1 MFPEIVMYRKAVLL
15 LLFCCAAGT
24 VSISLSQEQASPSDP
39 ETVKANSVV
48 VSIPT
53 DDEFY
58 FGKNR
63 VMEADI
69 PEKIKQALKDKPQDE
84 QIVYVKAAVFVRYGT
99 VVSVIDAIRQAG
111 FDRIGLVA
119 DKKNPNVKPTI
130 PAKNPSGSRDITL
143 SAAWAVILIDIKS
156 KTQLKLNSKPM
167 LLSRLRSRLQKLLDG
182 RSDKTVFI
190 RGPRKMAYGDVMKV
204 IDIAKSAGAQ
214 PIGLQTDQ
222 LD

>member
-1 MFPEIVMYRKAVLL
+1 MFPEIVMYRKAALL
-15 LLFCCAAGT
+15 FLFCCAAGT
-24 VSISLSQEQASPSDP
+24 VSISLSQEQGSPSDP

-63 VMEADI
+63 VMEADL

-84 QIVYVKAAVFVRYGT
+84 QIVYLKAAVFVRYGT

-119 DKKNPNVKPTI
+119 DKKNPNV
-130 PAKNPSGSRDITL
+130 
-143 SAAWAVILIDIKS
+143 
-156 KTQLKLNSKPM
+156 
-167 LLSRLRSRLQKLLDG
+167 
-182 RSDKTVFI
+182 
-190 RGPRKMAYGDVMKV
+190 
-204 IDIAKSAGAQ
+204 
-214 PIGLQTDQ
+214 
-222 LD
+222 